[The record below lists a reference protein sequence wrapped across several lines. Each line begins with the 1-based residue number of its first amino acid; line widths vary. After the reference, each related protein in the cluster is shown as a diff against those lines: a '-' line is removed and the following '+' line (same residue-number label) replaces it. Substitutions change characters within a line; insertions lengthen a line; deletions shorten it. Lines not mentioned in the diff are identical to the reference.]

1 LEEVA
6 TLWWK
11 GERDKKQDAK
21 LKTISQK
28 KKNSLSWVWLI
39 LSKWEEATGCRD
51 SNEESTYSR
60 WEGVT
65 GAEMVAPV
73 SNWETAASVAANG
86 LVASSLVVRTFIW
99 DILIF
104 SASLPASC
112 VMPTPESSSRKS
124 FNLLDM
130 TPPALLVNMKKDEEY
145 TIGWYT
151 NASNAKRENTHTR
164 IGQLTA
170 DDEEEEWS

>member
-6 TLWWK
+6 TLCES
-11 GERDKKQDAK
+11 GRGTRNRMQDS
-21 LKTISQK
+21 TISQK
-28 KKNSLSWVWLI
+28 KKNSLSWVRLI
-39 LSKWEEATGCRD
+39 LSKWEEANGCRD
-51 SNEESTYSR
+51 GNEELTYSR

-86 LVASSLVVRTFIW
+86 LVASSLVVRTFIF

-130 TPPALLVNMKKDEEY
+130 TPPALLVKKDEEY

-151 NASNAKRENTHTR
+151 NASNAKRENTHMR